1 MKIGIIIVLFLVS
14 VINAKA
20 QDIHFSQFD
29 VNVTSLNPAHT
40 GVLQR
45 DFRVANNYKN
55 QWGSVGLPYTTF
67 SVAYDM
73 NLLKQRAFKKGL
85 SDIGVGF
92 SFSQDK
98 AGISK
103 WSQNQFN
110 LSLSAIQEVGR
121 NTKMSLGLQTSY
133 AQNSVMV
140 DDLSWDN
147 QFVNHEYDETMPTR
161 ESFANSAKT
170 YIDLSGGILV
180 ESRITESQIFTG
192 GIAYFHINKPV
203 YTLFSND
210 RLPSKLVVHA
220 SYETPIG
227 GALSMRRLVPKFM
240 YVKQGKHNEVLLGAL
255 YRSVMKESSSHTTY
269 ANETYIDF
277 GAYYRVRIIDLRQIV
292 APALCLGFPHQEAYF
307 DRHVERQ
314 TGAVVIETRISV
326 PVAQCLRADN
336 HHSGQRFPLPY

>member
-1 MKIGIIIVLFLVS
+1 MKIYIIITVVLLS
-14 VINAKA
+14 CIDLKA

-29 VNVTSLNPAHT
+29 VNVTSLNPAHA

-73 NLLKQRAFKKGL
+73 NVLKQRPFKKGL
-85 SDIGVGF
+85 SDIGVGL

-98 AGISK
+98 AGVSK
-103 WSQNQFN
+103 WTQNQLN

-121 NTKMSLGLQTSY
+121 DTKMSLGLQTSY

-147 QFVNHEYDETMPTR
+147 QFVNNQYSETAPTR
-161 ESFANSAKT
+161 ESFANSSKT
-170 YIDLSGGILV
+170 YIDLSGGVLV
-180 ESRITESQIFTG
+180 ESRITDEQIFTG
-192 GIAYFHINKPV
+192 GIAYFHVNKPV

-210 RLPSKLVVHA
+210 KLPSKLVVHA

-227 GALSMRRLVPKFM
+227 GKLSMRRLVPKFM
-240 YVKQGKHNEVLLGAL
+240 YVRQASHNEVLVGAL

-277 GAYYRVRIIDLRQIV
+277 GAYYRMNDALIIV
-292 APALCLGFPHQEAYF
+292 AALDFKNFRFGVSYDTNVSKFKTATKSRGGFEVSLSYKGF
-307 DRHVERQ
+307 
-314 TGAVVIETRISV
+314 
-326 PVAQCLRADN
+326 LADN
-336 HHSGQRFPLPY
+336 RTKLKKT